1 MLKGKYQRQY
11 VNDKGNLVF
20 VYELTG
26 KKEALAQYHEIQ
38 GDFHRVDKD
47 SGIPLYFSSKS
58 LGNECTLVFTQNGK
72 VVPDMSELN
81 HVASLAEQFSN
92 TPLGAEIARAA
103 AQRIVAGIS
112 GKRNNSAPVQD
123 ADDAPDLIED

>member
-26 KKEALAQYHEIQ
+26 KKEDLAQYKEIQ
-38 GDFHRVDKD
+38 GDFHREDKD
-47 SGIPLYFSSKS
+47 SGNPLYFSSKS

-103 AQRIVAGIS
+103 AQKIVAGIT
-112 GKRNNSAPVQD
+112 GKRSHSAPVQD
-123 ADDAPDLIED
+123 ADDAPELMED